1 LGNEISLVWK
11 MDDEAELARLA
22 QALKLVKDLK
32 SLGELEEKLVQM
44 NKDAGAIQAK
54 IAKEKEEESELHISI
69 DNLLVR
75 QNDLQNQI
83 DAAQIVTL
91 TSNKEVKLNAA
102 TGNSR

>member
-1 LGNEISLVWK
+1 MGNEISLVWK

-44 NKDAGAIQAK
+44 NKDAAAIQAK